1 MARNGKIDSSGPNK
15 AMNFLKKNIQTLP
28 IDGRIGRSIERDIVD
43 FDIAKKA
50 CEKAN
55 IEGQAKGIAL
65 ALNTVVAILSG
76 DDDKAKIAIQELNKL
91 NDSILAQ
98 SV

>member
-1 MARNGKIDSSGPNK
+1 MARNGKIDSGGPNK

-28 IDGRIGRSIERDIVD
+28 IDSRIGRSVERDIID

-50 CEKAN
+50 CEKASV
-55 IEGQAKGIAL
+55 EGKVIGIDSAISIVYTMTERAIDGRTIIQAL
-65 ALNTVVAILSG
+65 QILK
-76 DDDKAKIAIQELNKL
+76 DRT
-91 NDSILAQ
+91 LAQ

>member
-15 AMNFLKKNIQTLP
+15 AINFLKKNVQTLP
-28 IDGRIGRSIERDIVD
+28 IDSRIGRSIERDVIE

-55 IEGQAKGIAL
+55 IEGRVSGIDDAIGVVHMMNEQGLGSKMIIQAL
-65 ALNTVVAILSG
+65 QILK
-76 DDDKAKIAIQELNKL
+76 DKSLG
-91 NDSILAQ
+91 Q

>member
-15 AMNFLKKNIQTLP
+15 AMNFLKKNVQTLP
-28 IDGRIGRSIERDIVD
+28 IDSRIGRSIERDVVD

-50 CEKAN
+50 CEKAS
-55 IEGQAKGIAL
+55 IEGRVTGIDDAVSVVYMMAEQGLGSKMIMQALQILKDRTL
-65 ALNTVVAILSG
+65 A
-76 DDDKAKIAIQELNKL
+76 E
-91 NDSILAQ
+91 